1 MCSLIRKNVS
11 VQSIPIHWL
20 TWGFNSLHI
29 PYRKV
34 RKEVTMKPDTIK
46 MLRDLEDQ
54 IDDFSTA
61 IEVTENGENKDLN
74 YIVSLLEG
82 VKVEIRSLI

>member
-1 MCSLIRKNVS
+1 
-11 VQSIPIHWL
+11 
-20 TWGFNSLHI
+20 
-29 PYRKV
+29 
-34 RKEVTMKPDTIK
+34 MKPDTIK